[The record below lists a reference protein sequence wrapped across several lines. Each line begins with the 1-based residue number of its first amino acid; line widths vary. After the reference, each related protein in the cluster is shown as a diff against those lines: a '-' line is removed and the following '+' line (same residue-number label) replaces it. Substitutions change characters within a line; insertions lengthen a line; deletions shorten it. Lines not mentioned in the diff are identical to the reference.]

1 MIKNICNSRE
11 QILRAEREELL
22 GRMSR
27 AVRLLK
33 EDKLDVQREL
43 TDNDTALTNLVHT
56 VRMTGNLVDADKLKV
71 KLKPRVLLLGAF
83 NVISLPGPY

>member
-1 MIKNICNSRE
+1 ME
-11 QILRAEREELL
+11 LRAEREELL

-83 NVISLPGPY
+83 TGNKP

>member
-1 MIKNICNSRE
+1 
-11 QILRAEREELL
+11 
-22 GRMSR
+22 MSR

-71 KLKPRVLLLGAF
+71 KLKPRVLPLGAF
-83 NVISLPGPY
+83 NGISFPGPY

>member
-1 MIKNICNSRE
+1 
-11 QILRAEREELL
+11 
-22 GRMSR
+22 MSR

-43 TDNDTALTNLVHT
+43 TDNHTALTNLVHT

-71 KLKPRVLLLGAF
+71 KLKPRVLFFGAF
-83 NVISLPGPY
+83 NVI